1 MVSSIPEGSHVDIAA
16 ERAGDSNSTV
26 EDEIAWWS
34 RKVSYL
40 DAKPEWE
47 CWSRNSPQLGYAV
60 VSLVALLFYIPSAVL
75 LAPFVTADSDGFFQ
89 PVRTVLIIA
98 QLRYCFLLG

>member
-1 MVSSIPEGSHVDIAA
+1 MP
-16 ERAGDSNSTV
+16 ERAGDIH
-26 EDEIAWWS
+26 ELAWWS

-60 VSLVALLFYIPSAVL
+60 VSLVALLFYIRKFTSNLPL
-75 LAPFVTADSDGFFQ
+75 LDCLRFQ
-89 PVRTVLIIA
+89 DL
-98 QLRYCFLLG
+98 F